1 MAVAAVV
8 LAAVTASAC
17 AGGSGGSA
25 NVAPAATTTPMSLG
39 QAVYQRSCARCHGV
53 SLEGRGATPAIDA
66 VRLRGLGDQRL
77 RLAIANGKGE
87 MPAFNGLSQ
96 AQVDALIAYLYTMQ

>member
-1 MAVAAVV
+1 
-8 LAAVTASAC
+8 
-17 AGGSGGSA
+17 
-25 NVAPAATTTPMSLG
+25 MSLG

-53 SLEGRGATPAIDA
+53 ALEGRGATPAIDT

-77 RLAIANGKGE
+77 RLTIANGKGE
-87 MPAFNGLSQ
+87 MPAFNGLNQ